1 MNRLKVLG
9 ERKRINISMAKA
21 VREIANILMRGRPG
35 GGKFSGLLEALVLEE
50 YDRQRYEVDKSIAAL
65 MQENLSLKEQLKNAR
80 QMNRGERDLTAEYK
94 RLFEEANARLDEGR
108 KVENTIRSGKWA
120 NQVNQKHPDTT

>member
-1 MNRLKVLG
+1 MLNYLLHSGAIYTHFSTMNRLKMLG

-65 MQENLSLKEQLKNAR
+65 MQENLKLKAKLKEKDERLKRERRELSEALALCEADLKQAR
-80 QMNRGERDLTAEYK
+80 
-94 RLFEEANARLDEGR
+94 
-108 KVENTIRSGKWA
+108 SSP
-120 NQVNQKHPDTT
+120 H

>member
-1 MNRLKVLG
+1 MLNDFLHYGAIYTHFSVMNRLKMLG

-65 MQENLSLKEQLKNAR
+65 MQENLKLKAKI
-80 QMNRGERDLTAEYK
+80 
-94 RLFEEANARLDEGR
+94 EE
-108 KVENTIRSGKWA
+108 KVEGFKLERKGLQEALDLCEEDLKKAKTPS
-120 NQVNQKHPDTT
+120 T